1 MQQDPRRNMAQ
12 NLHYPVKAGDGNGDG
27 DEAEAAARIT
37 TKHVIGIS
45 ITLY

>member
-1 MQQDPRRNMAQ
+1 MAQ
-12 NLHYPVKAGDGNGDG
+12 NLHYPVKAGDGNEG
-27 DEAEAAARIT
+27 EAEAAARIT

>member
-12 NLHYPVKAGDGNGDG
+12 NLHYPVKAGDGNGD
-27 DEAEAAARIT
+27 EAVAAARIT